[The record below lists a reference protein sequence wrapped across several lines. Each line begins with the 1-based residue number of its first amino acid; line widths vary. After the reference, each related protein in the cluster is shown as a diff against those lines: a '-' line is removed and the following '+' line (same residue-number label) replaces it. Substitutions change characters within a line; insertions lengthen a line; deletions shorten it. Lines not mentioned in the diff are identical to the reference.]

1 MEIISPDSDGNGNSI
16 VSRVVFSDSIRT
28 SNIQLHETIS
38 LAKNTSTFISCLDA
52 NDPSKIII
60 TFEQARGFVISNKT
74 PLGFTVT
81 NEYQYM
87 NTLTGTVIAVRI
99 G

>member
-1 MEIISPDSDGNGNSI
+1 M
-16 VSRVVFSDSIRT
+16 
-28 SNIQLHETIS
+28 L
-38 LAKNTSTFISCLDA
+38 
-52 NDPSKIII
+52 II